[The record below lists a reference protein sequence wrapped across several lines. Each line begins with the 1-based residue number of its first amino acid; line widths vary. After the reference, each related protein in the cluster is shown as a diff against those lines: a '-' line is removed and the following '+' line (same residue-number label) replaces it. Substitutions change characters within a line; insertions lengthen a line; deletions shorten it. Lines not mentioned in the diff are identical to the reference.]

1 MTEQQRNATRRE
13 YKAAWARQNRA
24 QDPEA
29 ARAKQRE
36 TERRR
41 ATERAAWK
49 RAYRA
54 ANLTHVRQL
63 GRAAQQKATDERR
76 DVVTAIKLARGCADC
91 SYNRHH
97 AALDFDHRDRAEKHR
112 TVSWLVSHNSPWST
126 LMAEIDK
133 CDVVCANCHRI
144 RSFDRRDWTAL
155 APVAAEAGQ

>member
-1 MTEQQRNATRRE
+1 MNQNQMMAQVRKMQADMAKAQEELASTVVSGIAAGGLATVEMTCD
-13 YKAAWARQNRA
+13 Y
-24 QDPEA
+24 
-29 ARAKQRE
+29 
-36 TERRR
+36 
-41 ATERAAWK
+41 
-49 RAYRA
+49 
-54 ANLTHVRQL
+54 HV
-63 GRAAQQKATDERR
+63 K
-76 DVVTAIKLARGCADC
+76 AIKLARGCADC